1 MRVAQ
6 GVLVHGLWVPES
18 EQARFEAYG
27 ELDGLLD
34 IDTRKAATSLNYFPD
49 RRVAIDVG
57 AHVGST
63 ATFLAKHFEK
73 VEAFEAVKDVY
84 DLLVMNAGA
93 FPNITCHHVAAAA
106 EPGELS
112 FEIIDTHTQLSHA
125 LLPGE
130 EKHFDKGRIIGP
142 FPALPLD
149 HFALKNVSFIKI
161 DVEGAELGVVQ
172 GLRNTILESR
182 PVILMEQAGNEAKFH
197 GRKAFEASD
206 YLTSLGMEIIPD
218 FPFGKDRL
226 FRFPD

>member
-1 MRVAQ
+1 MAQ
-6 GVLVHGLWVPES
+6 GVLVHGLWVPEI
-18 EQARFEAYG
+18 EQRRFEG
-27 ELDGLLD
+27 CGLHDGLLD
-34 IDTRKAATSLNYFPD
+34 IDTRKAATALTYFGA
-49 RRVAIDVG
+49 RQVAIDVG
-57 AHVGST
+57 AHIGST
-63 ATFLAKHFEK
+63 TAFLAKHFAR

-84 DLLVMNAGA
+84 DLLVMNAA
-93 FPNITCHHVAAAA
+93 PLSNVTAHHVAAAA
-106 EPGELS
+106 APGELS

-130 EKHFDKGRIIGP
+130 EGSFPAGHVVGP

-149 HFALKNVSFIKI
+149 HFAIKDVSFIKI
-161 DVEGAELGVVQ
+161 DVEGSELGVVQ

-206 YLTSLGMEIIPD
+206 YLFSLGMEQVQG

-226 FRFPD
+226 FRFAG